1 MSDIAKKNQPRNRIE
16 LKCDNCNKSMFV
28 CKSKQYNKRN
38 LCSTSCRKEY
48 FKIHG
53 YITDEGKS
61 VLRAIAIENKKLG
74 GNKNNSAWGWYTS
87 PIAGIVWLESSYE
100 HKVAVALD
108 AAGVNW
114 IRPSFLKYDS
124 KRYFPDFYLIDY
136 DVYLDPKNDYLIEKD
151 KIKLQK
157 VRNQNSVKLVV
168 LNKSQLD
175 WETIQTLL

>member
-1 MSDIAKKNQPRNRIE
+1 
-16 LKCDNCNKSMFV
+16 
-28 CKSKQYNKRN
+28 
-38 LCSTSCRKEY
+38 
-48 FKIHG
+48 
-53 YITDEGKS
+53 
-61 VLRAIAIENKKLG
+61 
-74 GNKNNSAWGWYTS
+74 
-87 PIAGIVWLESSYE
+87 
-100 HKVAVALD
+100 VAVALD

-175 WETIQTLL
+175 WETVQTLL